1 MVSGECNYNPT
12 DHGFFHELVRLVIC
26 LSSVGVAFDLQNN
39 RFVAPFD
46 SESSLVLE
54 GKPDTSGLEFH
65 FFPGPLYQQLL
76 DSKDGQPSILKARKL
91 TIRSGL
97 HNHPIRLDNIQLMTS
112 RLIGDAFI
120 SYYESKS
127 TFAKEKWGNE
137 TKRWPAT
144 WRFGQVMRNACVHD
158 GKIFFKKENDSA
170 VQWRSLRYDY
180 ADNGRQILFDE
191 IAGADL
197 IFLME
202 EMDWCLRSQQHSG

>member
-1 MVSGECNYNPT
+1 MVFGECNYNPA

-26 LSSVGVAFDLQNN
+26 LSGVGVAFDLQNN

-54 GKPDTSGLEFH
+54 GKPDISGLEFH
-65 FFPGPLYQQLL
+65 FLPGPLYQQLL

-137 TKRWPAT
+137 TKRWPAV
-144 WRFGQVMRNACVHD
+144 GVSGGLCVTHAFMTE
-158 GKIFFKKENDSA
+158 KYFSKKKTTAQFS
-170 VQWRSLRYDY
+170 
-180 ADNGRQILFDE
+180 G
-191 IAGADL
+191 GA
-197 IFLME
+197 
-202 EMDWCLRSQQHSG
+202 